1 MTDSR
6 PQIAVVDDDPDL
18 LKLVALQLES
28 AGFAPSIFTAGDT
41 ALRALE
47 ETLFDA
53 LVTDVMMS
61 GMNGL
66 ELCERVVASH
76 PEVPVLVMTAS
87 NKPETAFGAIR
98 VGAEDFTTK
107 PINRDALVI
116 AVGRAVEN
124 RRLRDE
130 VRTLRR
136 AVAASQGLDEL
147 IGGSDAMRK
156 VYAAIDQF
164 AASDATVMIT
174 GESGTG
180 KEVVARAL
188 HRRSK
193 RAQGPLVAVNCAAI
207 PETMIESELFGH
219 EKGAFTD
226 ARATRPGL
234 FTQAD
239 GGTLFLDEIGELPLG
254 MQAKLLRALEE
265 RKVRPLGAT
274 QEITFDARV
283 VVATNRD
290 LETMVEEK
298 RFREDLYYRVNVL
311 TISLPPLRAR
321 GRDVLAIAQ
330 FFVDRFAGESGKR
343 VRGISPPAAAK
354 LVGYAWPGN
363 VRELRNSIE
372 RAVALATREE
382 LVVDDLPERVQQH
395 QRTELVVP
403 SSQPDELVP
412 MEEVER
418 RYILKVLDTLAGNK
432 RQAAKVLGM
441 DRRTLYRKLEKY
453 GVSTSDD
460 VGTNVD

>member
-1 MTDSR
+1 MTEQSR
-6 PQIAVVDDDPDL
+6 PQVAIVDDDADL
-18 LKLVALQLES
+18 LKLVALQLEAAGYAATPFTSGDAMVS
-28 AGFAPSIFTAGDT
+28 ALAD
-41 ALRALE
+41 RAW
-47 ETLFDA
+47 DA
-53 LVTDVMMS
+53 VVTDVMMT

-76 PEVPVLVMTAS
+76 PEVPVVVMTAS
-87 NKPETAFGAIR
+87 NKLETAIGAIR
-98 VGAEDFTTK
+98 VGAYDFITK
-107 PINRDALVI
+107 PINADALAI
-116 AVGRAVEN
+116 AVGRAVEHH
-124 RRLRDE
+124 RLRDE

-193 RAQGPLVAVNCAAI
+193 RASGPLVAVNCAAI

-226 ARATRPGL
+226 ARAARQGL
-234 FTQAD
+234 FSQAD
-239 GGTLFLDEIGELPLG
+239 GGTLFLDEIGELPLA
-254 MQAKLLRALEE
+254 MQAKLLRAIEE
-265 RKVRPLGAT
+265 RKVRPLGAPH
-274 QEITFDARV
+274 EIKFDARV

-298 RFREDLYYRVNVL
+298 RFREDLFYRVNVL
-311 TISLPPLRAR
+311 TIALPPLRSR

-343 VRGISPPAAAK
+343 VRGISPAAAAR
-354 LVGYAWPGN
+354 LLGYGWPGN
-363 VRELRNSIE
+363 VRELRNCIE
-372 RAVALATREE
+372 RAVALAIREE
-382 LVVDDLPERVQQH
+382 LMVDDLPEKVQEH

-432 RQAAKVLGM
+432 RQAAKILGM

-453 GVSTSDD
+453 GVPTSDSD
-460 VGTNVD
+460 

>member
-1 MTDSR
+1 MSANPSR
-6 PQIAVVDDDPDL
+6 IAVVDDDPDL
-18 LKLVALQLES
+18 LKLVCLQLEA
-28 AGFAPSIFTAGDT
+28 AGYEVACYAGGAA
-41 ALRALE
+41 ALAGLA
-47 ETLFDA
+47 ETSFDA
-53 LVTDVMMS
+53 LVTDVMMA
-61 GMNGL
+61 GMSGL

-76 PEVPVLVMTAS
+76 PEVPVVVMTAS
-87 NKPETAFGAIR
+87 NKLETAIGAIR
-98 VGAEDFTTK
+98 VGAYDFITK
-107 PINRDALVI
+107 PINSEALAI
-116 AVGRAVEN
+116 AVARAVEH

-136 AVAASQGLDEL
+136 AVAAAQGHDDL

-180 KEVVARAL
+180 KEVVARSL

-193 RAQGPLVAVNCAAI
+193 RSAGPLVAVNCAAI

-226 ARATRPGL
+226 ARSAKPGL

-254 MQAKLLRALEE
+254 LQAKLLRALEE

-274 QEITFDARV
+274 AEVTFDARV

-290 LETMVEEK
+290 LETAVEEK
-298 RFREDLYYRVNVL
+298 RFREDLFYRVNVL
-311 TISLPPLRAR
+311 HVTLPPLRAR
-321 GRDVLAIAQ
+321 GRDVLSIAQ
-330 FFVDRFAGESGKR
+330 HFVDRFAGESGKR
-343 VRGISPPAAAK
+343 VRGMSPPAAAR
-354 LVGYAWPGN
+354 LLGYGWPGN
-363 VRELRNSIE
+363 VRELRNCIE

-382 LVVDDLPERVQQH
+382 LMIDDLPDKVREQ
-395 QRTELVVP
+395 QRTELVLP
-403 SSQPDELVP
+403 SSEPDELVP

-418 RYILKVLDTLAGNK
+418 RYILKVLETLGGNK
-432 RQAAKVLGM
+432 RQAAKLLGM

-453 GVSTSDD
+453 GVATTDD
-460 VGTNVD
+460 GD